1 MMEDNKAELAHES
14 KTIYPEK
21 QVVRKHRLLLSA
33 ALIAGP
39 LAAMAFSL
47 FFGKYQASPHDVLN
61 ILIAKLFS
69 HTDQS
74 TSPMLEV
81 AVLHV
86 RLPRIL
92 LAMLVGMSLS
102 ISGASYQGLFR
113 NPLVSSHI
121 LGVASGASFGAA
133 LAILYSAPQIMVQ
146 LSAFFFGLIA
156 VGIALAVSSL
166 YRTSSTLTLVLVGM
180 IISAFFSSLVSYLT
194 YTADAN
200 LKLPAIVFWLMGS
213 LAGASIKNLAFA
225 IVPITVGI
233 GVLLAIRWKINVLS
247 MGEDEAKALG
257 IDTGRLRFIIVLCCT
272 LITSASV
279 CVSGVIGW
287 IGLIIPHFARMIV
300 GPDHKALLPAC
311 LSIGAVYLLMVDNLA
326 RTFTNSE
333 IPLGILT
340 GIIGA
345 PVFAYLLTRGERWS

>member
-1 MMEDNKAELAHES
+1 LKKRRFFVYA
-14 KTIYPEK
+14 I
-21 QVVRKHRLLLSA
+21 
-33 ALIAGP
+33 LIAAP
-39 LAAMAFSL
+39 LLAIALSL
-47 FFGKYQASPHDVLN
+47 FFGKYRADPRDVLN
-61 ILIAKLFS
+61 VLVAKFLPAG
-69 HTDQS
+69 DRV
-74 TSPMLEV
+74 TSPMLQA

-86 RLPRIL
+86 RLPRVL

-133 LAILYSAPQIMVQ
+133 LAILYSAPQIFVQ
-146 LSAFFFGLIA
+146 LSAFFFGLMA
-156 VGIALAVSSL
+156 VGIALAISSL

-180 IISAFFSSLVSYLT
+180 ITSAFFSSLVSYLT

-213 LAGASIKNLAFA
+213 LAAASVRNLAFA
-225 IVPITVGI
+225 FIPMALGIV
-233 GVLLAIRWKINVLS
+233 VLLAIRWRINVLS

-257 IDTGRLRFIIVLCCT
+257 IDTGRLRLLIVLCCT
-272 LITSASV
+272 LVTSASV

-300 GPDHKALLPAC
+300 GPDHKVLLPAC
-311 LSIGAVYLLMVDNLA
+311 LSIGGVYLLLVDNLA
-326 RTFTNSE
+326 RTFTSSE

>member
-1 MMEDNKAELAHES
+1 
-14 KTIYPEK
+14 
-21 QVVRKHRLLLSA
+21 VRKHPLLINSV
-33 ALIAGP
+33 LIVAP
-39 LAAMAFSL
+39 LAAMAVSI
-47 FFGKYQASPHDVLN
+47 FFGKYHAAPREIFS
-61 ILIAKLFS
+61 ILIPKFWPAVDRS
-69 HTDQS
+69 S
-74 TSPMLEV
+74 SSMLEV
-81 AVLHV
+81 ALLHV
-86 RLPRIL
+86 RLPRVI

-133 LAILYSAPQIMVQ
+133 LAILYSAPQIIVQ
-146 LSAFFFGLIA
+146 LSAFCFGLIA
-156 VGIALAVSSL
+156 VGIALVISSL
-166 YRTSSTLTLVLVGM
+166 YRSSSTLTLVLVGM
-180 IISAFFSSLVSYLT
+180 ITTAFFSSLVSYIT

-213 LAGASIKNLAFA
+213 LSAASLKNLEFA
-225 IVPITVGI
+225 VIPMAVGI
-233 GVLLAIRWKINVLS
+233 MALLSIRWRINVLS

-257 IDTGRLRFIIVLCCT
+257 INTGRLRFFIVLCCT

-279 CVSGVIGW
+279 CVSGVVGW

-300 GPDHKALLPAC
+300 GPDHKRLLPAC
-311 LSIGAVYLLMVDNLA
+311 LSIGGVYLLLIDNLA
-326 RTFTNSE
+326 RTLTNAE
-333 IPLGILT
+333 IPLGILS

>member
-1 MMEDNKAELAHES
+1 MN
-14 KTIYPEK
+14 
-21 QVVRKHRLLLSA
+21 A
-33 ALIAGP
+33 ALIAAP
-39 LAAMAFSL
+39 LAALALSL
-47 FFGKYQASPHDVLN
+47 FFGKYQAAPRDVLN
-61 ILIAKLFS
+61 VLVAKLLPV
-69 HTDQS
+69 DGRMP
-74 TSPMLEV
+74 SPMLEV

-86 RLPRIL
+86 RLPRVL

-133 LAILYSAPQIMVQ
+133 LAIMYSAPQIVVQ
-146 LSAFFFGLIA
+146 LSAFSFGLIA
-156 VGIALAVSSL
+156 VGIALAVSAL
-166 YRTSSTLTLVLVGM
+166 YRTSSTFTLVLVGM
-180 IISAFFSSLVSYLT
+180 ITSAFFSSLVSYLT

-213 LAGASIKNLAFA
+213 LAAASAKNLAFA
-225 IVPITVGI
+225 IVPMTVGI
-233 GVLLAIRWKINVLS
+233 VVLLAIRWRINVLS

-257 IDTGRLRFIIVLCCT
+257 IATGRLRFIIVLCCT

-311 LSIGAVYLLMVDNLA
+311 LSIGGVYLLLVDNLA
-326 RTFTNSE
+326 RTFTSSE
-333 IPLGILT
+333 VPLGILT

>member
-1 MMEDNKAELAHES
+1 VK
-14 KTIYPEK
+14 
-21 QVVRKHRLLLSA
+21 KHRVLVNTLLISLP
-33 ALIAGP
+33 I
-39 LAAMAFSL
+39 AAMGLSL
-47 FFGKYQASPHDVLN
+47 LFGKYQATPRDVLN
-61 ILIAKLFS
+61 VLLSKFS
-69 HTDQS
+69 PTSD
-74 TSPMLEV
+74 TKISPMLEV
-81 AVLHV
+81 AVMHV
-86 RLPRIL
+86 RLPRVL

-146 LSAFFFGLIA
+146 LSAFLFGLIA
-156 VGIALAVSSL
+156 VGIALAISSL

-180 IISAFFSSLVSYLT
+180 ITSAFFSSLVSYLT
-194 YTADAN
+194 YTADVN

-213 LAGASIKNLAFA
+213 LAGASMKNLGFA
-225 IVPITVGI
+225 IIPMAAGI
-233 GVLLAIRWKINVLS
+233 IVLLAIRWRINVLS
-247 MGEDEAKALG
+247 LGEDEAKALG
-257 IDTGRLRFIIVLCCT
+257 IDTRRMRIIIVLCCT
-272 LITSASV
+272 MITSASV

-287 IGLIIPHFARMIV
+287 IGLIIPHFARMLV
-300 GPDHKALLPAC
+300 GPNHRALLPAC
-311 LSIGAVYLLMVDNLA
+311 LSIGGVYLLLVDNLA
-326 RTFTNSE
+326 RTFTSSE

>member
-1 MMEDNKAELAHES
+1 
-14 KTIYPEK
+14 
-21 QVVRKHRLLLSA
+21 VRKHPLLINSV
-33 ALIAGP
+33 LIVAP
-39 LAAMAFSL
+39 LAAMAVSI
-47 FFGKYQASPHDVLN
+47 FFGKYHAAPREIFS
-61 ILIAKLFS
+61 ILIPKFWPAVDRS
-69 HTDQS
+69 S
-74 TSPMLEV
+74 SSMLEV
-81 AVLHV
+81 ALLHV
-86 RLPRIL
+86 RLPRVI

-133 LAILYSAPQIMVQ
+133 LAILYSAPQIIVQ
-146 LSAFFFGLIA
+146 LSAFCFGLIA
-156 VGIALAVSSL
+156 VGIALAISSL
-166 YRTSSTLTLVLVGM
+166 YRSSSTLTLVLVGM
-180 IISAFFSSLVSYLT
+180 ITTAFFSSLVSYIT

-213 LAGASIKNLAFA
+213 LSAASLKNLEFA
-225 IVPITVGI
+225 VIPMAVGI
-233 GVLLAIRWKINVLS
+233 MALLSIRWRINVLS

-257 IDTGRLRFIIVLCCT
+257 INTGRLRFFIVLCCT

-279 CVSGVIGW
+279 CVSGVVGW

-300 GPDHKALLPAC
+300 GPDHKRLLPAC
-311 LSIGAVYLLMVDNLA
+311 LSIGGVYLLLIDNLA
-326 RTFTNSE
+326 RTLTNAE
-333 IPLGILT
+333 IPLGILS

>member
-1 MMEDNKAELAHES
+1 MNS
-14 KTIYPEK
+14 
-21 QVVRKHRLLLSA
+21 
-33 ALIAGP
+33 ALIAVP
-39 LAAMAFSL
+39 LAAMAISI
-47 FFGKYQASPHDVLN
+47 FFGKYQATPRDILS
-61 ILIAKLFS
+61 ILISRLWPEVGRS
-69 HTDQS
+69 P
-74 TSPMLEV
+74 SPMLEV
-81 AVLHV
+81 ALLHV
-86 RLPRIL
+86 RLPRVL

-133 LAILYSAPQIMVQ
+133 IAILYSAPPIVVQ
-146 LSAFFFGLIA
+146 LSAFCFGLLA
-156 VGIALAVSSL
+156 VGIALAISSL

-180 IISAFFSSLVSYLT
+180 ITTAFFSSLVSYLT

-213 LAGASIKNLAFA
+213 LSAASLKNLEFA
-225 IVPITVGI
+225 IVPMAVGI
-233 GVLLAIRWKINVLS
+233 TALLAIRWRINVLS

-257 IDTGRLRFIIVLCCT
+257 INTGRLRFMIVLCCT

-311 LSIGAVYLLMVDNLA
+311 LSIGGVYLLLVDNLA
-326 RTFTNSE
+326 RTLTNAE

>member
-1 MMEDNKAELAHES
+1 MK
-14 KTIYPEK
+14 
-21 QVVRKHRLLLSA
+21 KHPVLVNS
-33 ALIAGP
+33 ALIAVP
-39 LAAMAFSL
+39 LAAMAISI
-47 FFGKYQASPHDVLN
+47 FFGKYQATPRDILS
-61 ILIAKLFS
+61 ILISRLWPEVGRS
-69 HTDQS
+69 P
-74 TSPMLEV
+74 SPMLEV
-81 AVLHV
+81 ALLHV
-86 RLPRIL
+86 RLPRVL

-133 LAILYSAPQIMVQ
+133 IAILYSAPPIVVQ
-146 LSAFFFGLIA
+146 LSAFCFGLLA
-156 VGIALAVSSL
+156 VGIALAISSL

-180 IISAFFSSLVSYLT
+180 ITTAFFSSLVSYLT

-213 LAGASIKNLAFA
+213 LSAASLKNLEFA
-225 IVPITVGI
+225 IVPMAVGI
-233 GVLLAIRWKINVLS
+233 TALLAIRWRINVLS

-257 IDTGRLRFIIVLCCT
+257 INTGRLRFMIVLCCT

-311 LSIGAVYLLMVDNLA
+311 LSIGGVYLLLVDNLA
-326 RTFTNSE
+326 RTLTNAE

>member
-1 MMEDNKAELAHES
+1 M
-14 KTIYPEK
+14 
-21 QVVRKHRLLLSA
+21 RKHSVLVNAILISAPIVAITLSLL
-33 ALIAGP
+33 
-39 LAAMAFSL
+39 
-47 FFGKYQASPHDVLN
+47 FGKYQAAPREVVNVL
-61 ILIAKLFS
+61 ISKAF
-69 HTDQS
+69 HTADPKI
-74 TSPMLEV
+74 SPMLEV

-86 RLPRIL
+86 RLPRVL
-92 LAMLVGMSLS
+92 LAMLVGMCLS

-133 LAILYSAPQIMVQ
+133 LAILYSAPQVMVQ
-146 LSAFFFGLIA
+146 LSAFFFGLMA
-156 VGIALAVSSL
+156 VGIALTVSSL
-166 YRTSSTLTLVLVGM
+166 YRTSSPLTLVLVGM
-180 IISAFFSSLVSYLT
+180 ITSAFFSSLVSYLT

-213 LAGASIKNLAFA
+213 LAGASTRNLIFA
-225 IVPITVGI
+225 IVPMAVGI
-233 GVLLAIRWKINVLS
+233 MLLLAIRWRINVLS

-257 IDTGRLRFIIVLCCT
+257 VDTGKLRLLIVLSCT

-287 IGLIIPHFARMIV
+287 IGLIIPHFARMLV

-311 LSIGAVYLLMVDNLA
+311 LSIGGVYLLLVDSLA
-326 RTFTNSE
+326 RTFTSSE

>member
-1 MMEDNKAELAHES
+1 VK
-14 KTIYPEK
+14 
-21 QVVRKHRLLLSA
+21 KHPVLVNS
-33 ALIAGP
+33 ALIAVP
-39 LAAMAFSL
+39 LAAMAISI
-47 FFGKYQASPHDVLN
+47 FFGKYQATPRDILS
-61 ILIAKLFS
+61 ILISRLWPEVGRS
-69 HTDQS
+69 P
-74 TSPMLEV
+74 SPMLEV
-81 AVLHV
+81 ALLHV
-86 RLPRIL
+86 RLPRVL

-133 LAILYSAPQIMVQ
+133 IAILYSAPPIVVQ
-146 LSAFFFGLIA
+146 LSAFCFGLLA
-156 VGIALAVSSL
+156 VGIALAISSL

-180 IISAFFSSLVSYLT
+180 ITTAFFSSLVSYLT

-213 LAGASIKNLAFA
+213 LSAASLKNLEFA
-225 IVPITVGI
+225 IVPMAVGI
-233 GVLLAIRWKINVLS
+233 TALLAIRWRINVLS

-257 IDTGRLRFIIVLCCT
+257 INTGRLRFMIVLCCT

-311 LSIGAVYLLMVDNLA
+311 LSIGGVYLLLVDNLA
-326 RTFTNSE
+326 RTLTNAE